1 MINDPCNGTVI
12 FTDLSQNAP
21 TQWEWDFG
29 DGATGFVQNPVH
41 TYLKPGNYQV
51 RLITRNNAGRDTAF
65 IPVDMT
71 SLLYADFSMPDSIY
85 ATQQSQFFDSSEVAT
100 SWEWYFGDGDTSN
113 LQNPTHTYSKPGTY
127 FVTLIVSNGTC
138 TITLNRQ
145 VKVYSGIGLEE
156 GEIVDMRVY
165 PVPADQR
172 LELEWSSH
180 NIMTSLQVHDASGKL
195 LLQKDISSNESETI
209 NVSSYPT
216 GMYILRMT
224 DEFGNISHRKFTIRH

>member
-1 MINDPCNGTVI
+1 M
-12 FTDLSQNAP
+12 
-21 TQWEWDFG
+21 
-29 DGATGFVQNPVH
+29 
-41 TYLKPGNYQV
+41 
-51 RLITRNNAGRDTAF
+51 
-65 IPVDMT
+65 
-71 SLLYADFSMPDSIY
+71 
-85 ATQQSQFFDSSEVAT
+85 
-100 SWEWYFGDGDTSN
+100 
-113 LQNPTHTYSKPGTY
+113 
-127 FVTLIVSNGTC
+127 
-138 TITLNRQ
+138 
-145 VKVYSGIGLEE
+145 YSGIGLEE

-180 NIMTSLQVHDASGKL
+180 NIMISLQVHDASGKL

>member
-1 MINDPCNGTVI
+1 MHIESTKSDLFPVTSSSDSLICTTDTISFSINGNNQTP
-12 FTDLSQNAP
+12 LNA
-21 TQWEWDFG
+21 
-29 DGATGFVQNPVH
+29 
-41 TYLKPGNYQV
+41 K
-51 RLITRNNAGRDTAF
+51 
-65 IPVDMT
+65 
-71 SLLYADFSMPDSIY
+71 
-85 ATQQSQFFDSSEVAT
+85 
-100 SWEWYFGDGDTSN
+100 WYFGDGDTSN

-180 NIMTSLQVHDASGKL
+180 NIMISLQVHDASGKL